1 MYRLQKLLSLIG
13 YCSRRTAERL
23 IESRKIKINDSIAQV
38 GDKWNKGDIV
48 KINDQIINIPN
59 ISQIKLEIIKYYKP
73 LGEVVSRADPHNSVT
88 VFDNL
93 PEVEGKWIN
102 IGRLDIQTTGLLLFT
117 NDGDIAN
124 KLMHPSSSHTR
135 EYLLHTNK
143 EMTEI
148 EIDKLLTGVPINNG
162 EIWKFDYISLEGNNF
177 YKIILSTGKNREIRN
192 SLSSLNIKTM
202 KLHRSKYSFIELDD
216 MKEGEYRYLNNKER
230 ELIF

>member
-143 EMTEI
+143 EMTKI

-162 EIWKFDYISLEGNNF
+162 EIGKFDYISLEGNNV

-192 SLSSLNIKTM
+192 SLSSINIKTM

-216 MKEGEYRYLNNKER
+216 MKEGEYRYLNNRER